1 MIVNSVFWSEVFF
14 TNLVSFATGWSLLD
28 CPLSSATL
36 LELAASSNWL
46 RAAKAKDKE
55 FIKNSKDLS
64 VLAPSYILDKVFG
77 IDFIVEVEFANG
89 PYYYSVDVTSNTTI
103 ANLEQKVYKSKSD
116 ARLAIAEKMGLDG
129 HIVVGIDERF
139 EHFSLL
145 SHWEKIGMIAAI
157 EKALS
162 NEMPYVRITKE

>member
-1 MIVNSVFWSEVFF
+1 MNVLAFWSEVFF
-14 TNLVSFATGWSLLD
+14 INLINYTTNWSLLD

-36 LELAASSNWL
+36 LELASSSNWL
-46 RAAKAKDKE
+46 KAAKAKDKE

-64 VLAPSYILDKVFG
+64 VIAPSYILDRVFG
-77 IDFIVEVEFANG
+77 IDFIIEVEFANG

-116 ARLAIAEKMGLDG
+116 ARLAIAKKLDLNG
-129 HIVVGIDERF
+129 HIVVGIDEKF

-145 SHWEKIGMIAAI
+145 SHWEKMGMIAVV

-162 NEMPYVRITKE
+162 NEIPYVRIHKD